1 MGFYK
6 LIYNIFSYPFG
17 WLIFLFYTIFQKNYL
32 AAVIVLAVLVK
43 LVLLPTS
50 INQQKSQAKTKRM
63 PSTPTRR
70 NSSRPSR
77 TSTRRKASVPCPP
90 AAAPFSSRCP
100 SSWVF
105 TVPSTCR

>member
-43 LVLLPTS
+43 LVS
-50 INQQKSQAKTKRM
+50 
-63 PSTPTRR
+63 
-70 NSSRPSR
+70 
-77 TSTRRKASVPCPP
+77 
-90 AAAPFSSRCP
+90 
-100 SSWVF
+100 
-105 TVPSTCR
+105 